1 MITNTTKAKR
11 QEKVTNSGTNKH
23 LKMHSGSNDKYSILE
38 AMTNTLFWK
47 TTTTNRRK
55 FPTKSAMHFRVANE
69 HEDFIN
75 HTDGVYC
82 WIPCDLVP

>member
-38 AMTNTLFWK
+38 AMTNILFWK

-75 HTDGVYC
+75 HIDGVYC
-82 WIPCDLVP
+82 WIPCDLVQ